1 MNIRGASL
9 VILITLGST
18 LLMGPRATFATSD
31 DDGIVVYD
39 AQHESLTKAWV
50 EGFTHDTGIKVTLRR
65 GDDIELGNQIVQ
77 EGKASSADVFL
88 TENAPAMMLVD
99 NAGLF
104 APVDPAT
111 IAQVAAPYR
120 TALGHWVGIAARST
134 VFVYNKDKV
143 AQAELPKSLLDLAEP
158 QWVGRWSASPMGADF
173 QAIVG
178 ALLELKGEQATS
190 EWLDAL
196 RAGARVY
203 RGNNAVLQ
211 AVNAGQIDAGVIYH
225 YYFFG
230 DQAKTGENSNNV
242 ALHYFKNKDPGAFVS
257 LSGGGVLAS
266 SKHAREAQAFLQWI
280 TGEKG
285 QAILRDGTSFEY
297 AVGDGAQSNPQLVPL
312 QELDAPVVDV
322 SKLDSAKVVDL
333 MTQAGL
339 F

>member
-1 MNIRGASL
+1 
-9 VILITLGST
+9 
-18 LLMGPRATFATSD
+18 MGPRATFATSD